1 MSAFLDLGVNANAKS
16 RMCVCFVHVSFSR
29 STNALMFS
37 GDSPLHYA
45 AREGALGAATLLL
58 DRGARVNELGYESA

>member
-1 MSAFLDLGVNANAKS
+1 
-16 RMCVCFVHVSFSR
+16 
-29 STNALMFS
+29 MFS